1 MPFIIGFKHMPQFK
15 HGSLVFMSISMH
27 CSIFV
32 SINGMTVFWWLCL
45 HHLTSS
51 VAHM

>member
-1 MPFIIGFKHMPQFK
+1 MPFIIGFKNMPQFK

-32 SINGMTVFWWLCL
+32 SINGMTVFGGC
-45 HHLTSS
+45 
-51 VAHM
+51 ACII